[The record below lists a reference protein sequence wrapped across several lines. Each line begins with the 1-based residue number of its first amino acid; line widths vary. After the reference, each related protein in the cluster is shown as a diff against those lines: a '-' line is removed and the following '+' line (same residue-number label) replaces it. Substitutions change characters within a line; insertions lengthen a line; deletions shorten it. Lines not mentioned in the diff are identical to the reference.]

1 VRLLPPSERS
11 DRSSG
16 EVAELFDL
24 PEPEEHSRP

>member
-11 DRSSG
+11 DRSSA

-24 PEPEEHSRP
+24 PEPEKHSRP

>member
-11 DRSSG
+11 DRSSA